1 MSCKFTRLVRACWC
15 TCGER
20 KWALGTLQST
30 TPLQKHT
37 VPKLAKFFDF
47 FRISHQAKIITSHF
61 QPSTIKIFS
70 IRLACRAVRA
80 NQALRTRTAM
90 INAQLTNQITFDHLV
105 KTTILIL
112 KAQEKIT
119 HSLQNFH
126 ALSGLHPNSL
136 KVSHKS
142 SRGPYSVNFSEFS
155 AITVKIR

>member
-1 MSCKFTRLVRACWC
+1 MQVLLTENAGSINVWKNVKFLEKVIVLIYYWMSCKFTRLVRACWC

-105 KTTILIL
+105 KTTIWFW
-112 KAQEKIT
+112 KRK
-119 HSLQNFH
+119 
-126 ALSGLHPNSL
+126 
-136 KVSHKS
+136 KK
-142 SRGPYSVNFSEFS
+142 
-155 AITVKIR
+155 